1 MLIHIKVYKKNKNYL
16 NFVTKVLVEGFNHY
30 IKSINYKIRVMENI
44 SLAQKIQIG
53 LLGLVALLLIAQ
65 LSGVFEGGSSAI
77 RQQAASELQASG
89 NNAPVP
95 GQPGVQAGQPGGI
108 QPQQQPVQPNTPPVP
123 SGPKTKMAFSE
134 STYDFGT
141 ATEGEKVEHI
151 YKFKNTGNDP
161 LIISDAKGSCGCTV
175 PQWPKKPIAPG
186 KSGEIKVVFDSK
198 GKAGKQNKT
207 VTITANTEPAT
218 TTINIT
224 GEVLKDPNAPA
235 TDPNAAKGQPAAQ
248 PIQVTPGGK

>member
-1 MLIHIKVYKKNKNYL
+1 
-16 NFVTKVLVEGFNHY
+16 
-30 IKSINYKIRVMENI
+30 MENF

-53 LLGLVALLLIAQ
+53 LLGVIAVLLVLQ
-65 LSGVFEGGSSAI
+65 LSGVFDAGSSAI

-89 NNAPVP
+89 NNGAMTPTQP
-95 GQPGVQAGQPGGI
+95 GQPGQPAI
-108 QPQQQPVQPNTPPVP
+108 QPQQQPVQPQTPPVP
-123 SGPKTKMAFSE
+123 SGPKTKMTFGE
-134 STYDFGT
+134 STYNFGT
-141 ATEGEKVEHI
+141 VTEGEKVEHI

-161 LIISDAKGSCGCTV
+161 LIISNAQGSCGCTV
-175 PQWPKKPIAPG
+175 PQWPKEPIAPG

-207 VTITANTEPAT
+207 VTITANTEPAA

-224 GEVLKDPNAPA
+224 GEVLKNPKAPA
-235 TDPNAAKGQPAAQ
+235 DNGTPAAQ

>member
-1 MLIHIKVYKKNKNYL
+1 
-16 NFVTKVLVEGFNHY
+16 
-30 IKSINYKIRVMENI
+30 MENV

-53 LLGLVALLLIAQ
+53 LLGVIAVLLVLQ
-65 LSGVFEGGSSAI
+65 LSGVFDSGSSAI

-89 NNAPVP
+89 NNGAITPA
-95 GQPGVQAGQPGGI
+95 QPGI
-108 QPQQQPVQPNTPPVP
+108 QPTETTVQPQTPPVP
-123 SGPKTKMAFSE
+123 SGPKTNMTFEE
-134 STYDFGT
+134 STYNFGT
-141 ATEGEKVEHI
+141 VTEGEKVERI

-161 LIISDAKGSCGCTV
+161 LVISNAQGSCGCTV
-175 PQWPKKPIAPG
+175 PQWPKEPIAPG

-224 GEVLKDPNAPA
+224 GEVLKNPN
-235 TDPNAAKGQPAAQ
+235 TAADNGKSGTQS
-248 PIQVTPGGK
+248 IQVTPGGK